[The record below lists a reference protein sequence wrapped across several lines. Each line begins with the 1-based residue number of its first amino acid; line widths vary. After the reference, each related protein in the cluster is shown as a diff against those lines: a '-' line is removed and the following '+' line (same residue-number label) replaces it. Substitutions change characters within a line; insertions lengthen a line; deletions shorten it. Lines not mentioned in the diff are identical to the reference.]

1 MELSAWPLVVHSL
14 AAMLNQDV
22 KNDGSMPAAW
32 MAYSTPGAA
41 QAQLAT
47 RVGTWDLKL
56 KHWSA
61 PGAPPVLSEGTS
73 TFTMKYRGRFLFQNF
88 KSTWEGNLFECFGI
102 TGYKNKMKE
111 VQFTWLDS
119 LSTGLMQGSSQLI
132 GSKYK

>member
-1 MELSAWPLVVHSL
+1 M
-14 AAMLNQDV
+14 
-22 KNDGSMPAAW
+22 
-32 MAYSTPGAA
+32 
-41 QAQLAT
+41 
-47 RVGTWDLKL
+47 
-56 KHWSA
+56 
-61 PGAPPVLSEGTS
+61 LSEGTS